1 MIAELLMFAVALGLF
16 GLYYTFSFM
25 KKAVFPKGLR
35 QAIRRVLN
43 IKRADELPPP
53 YGRNYGEMNICKFS
67 FPSKVSQCSMN
78 HLDLS
83 IAMFIFQMFALVFT
97 LRSSLHVGERTV
109 RHARA
114 ELMREQQTTTH
125 TLTNTLNTLSL
136 TVRAQMLQ
144 IRGLKVLENTQMFCI
159 IEFHFIDLSLRIFN
173 TNLYYCGP
181 KACNGF
187 GNGV

>member
-1 MIAELLMFAVALGLF
+1 LWYIFKIRTTVQINRNRSQKTFQVLTLENKTKGTPRGGL
-16 GLYYTFSFM
+16 
-25 KKAVFPKGLR
+25 
-35 QAIRRVLN
+35 
-43 IKRADELPPP
+43 
-53 YGRNYGEMNICKFS
+53 
-67 FPSKVSQCSMN
+67 
-78 HLDLS
+78 
-83 IAMFIFQMFALVFT
+83 QM
-97 LRSSLHVGERTV
+97 RSSLHAGERTV
-109 RHARA
+109 RHAHA

-136 TVRAQMLQ
+136 TVRAQMLR

-173 TNLYYCGP
+173 TNLYYCSP

>member
-1 MIAELLMFAVALGLF
+1 
-16 GLYYTFSFM
+16 
-25 KKAVFPKGLR
+25 
-35 QAIRRVLN
+35 
-43 IKRADELPPP
+43 
-53 YGRNYGEMNICKFS
+53 
-67 FPSKVSQCSMN
+67 
-78 HLDLS
+78 
-83 IAMFIFQMFALVFT
+83 
-97 LRSSLHVGERTV
+97 V

-136 TVRAQMLQ
+136 TVRAQMLR

-159 IEFHFIDLSLRIFN
+159 MEFHFM
-173 TNLYYCGP
+173 TCLYEFLIQICIINSP